1 MYKKIITMISVLFVL
16 SLITLGCSSKNNS
29 TSPIIKNDGL
39 KSYAGTWRTQ
49 LSDPDFDYDLIIGAD
64 GSVKISNDYAYDIKD
79 LGSDKYSMDV
89 FSGTYFTITLT
100 FSSKNSGTISDSLL
114 GEGTITKRN

>member
-1 MYKKIITMISVLFVL
+1 MYFWCCCVIRRLFGKR
-16 SLITLGCSSKNNS
+16 SNYWQSKS
-29 TSPIIKNDGL
+29 
-39 KSYAGTWRTQ
+39 R
-49 LSDPDFDYDLIIGAD
+49 IGFYF
-64 GSVKISNDYAYDIKD
+64 GSVKIGNDYAYDIKD

-89 FSGTYFTITLT
+89 FSGTDFTITLT

>member
-16 SLITLGCSSKNNS
+16 SCSSKNNT
-29 TSPIIKNDGL
+29 TSPISKNEGIK
-39 KSYAGTWRTQ
+39 KHAGTWDVVLT
-49 LSDPDFDYDLIIGAD
+49 DEPDYGYSILIGTD
-64 GSVKISNDYAYDIKD
+64 GSVVLMDYNAYAYNIKD

-89 FSGTYFTITLT
+89 FSGTDFTITLT